1 MSTVVYVTGPQLAAA
16 LGLDY
21 DDDTTGF
28 TQVAGAVDD
37 LLHDLLTEESQHSHG
52 NHYPEKE
59 AALGIA
65 VDLYQARTAAG
76 GESVALD
83 FTPGPYRVSSAL
95 LKRYSAL
102 LAPYMKVNGMV
113 G

>member
-1 MSTVVYVTGPQLAAA
+1 MAVVYVSGEQLADA
-16 LGLDY
+16 LDLTY
-21 DDDTTGF
+21 ADTPGVF
-28 TQVAGAVDD
+28 DQVAGAVDD
-37 LLHDLLTEESQHSHG
+37 LLHQLLTDDTTHG
-52 NHYPEKE
+52 HDHYPEKE

-83 FTPGPYRVSSAL
+83 FTPGPYRVSSAI

-102 LAPYMKVNGMV
+102 LAPWMAKTGMV

>member
-1 MSTVVYVTGPQLAAA
+1 MAVEYVTGEQLADA
-16 LGLDY
+16 LGLTYLDASA
-21 DDDTTGF
+21 DFD
-28 TQVAGAVDD
+28 QVAGSVDD
-37 LLHDLLTEESQHSHG
+37 LLHSILTDEATHSHAD
-52 NHYPEKE
+52 HYPEKE

-83 FTPGPYRVSSAL
+83 FTPGPYRVSSAII
-95 LKRYSAL
+95 KRYSAL
-102 LAPYMKVNGMV
+102 LAPYMSTAGMV

>member
-1 MSTVVYVTGPQLAAA
+1 MAVVYVSGEQLADA
-16 LGLDY
+16 LDLTYLDTS
-21 DDDTTGF
+21 DVFD
-28 TQVAGAVDD
+28 QVAGAVDD
-37 LLHDLLTEESQHSHG
+37 LLHQLLTDEDTHAHAD
-52 NHYPEKE
+52 HYPEKE

-83 FTPGPYRVSSAL
+83 FTPGPYRVSSAII
-95 LKRYSAL
+95 KRYSAL
-102 LAPYMKVNGMV
+102 LAPWMAKTGMV

>member
-1 MSTVVYVTGPQLAAA
+1 MAVVYVSGEQLADA
-16 LGLDY
+16 LDLTY
-21 DDDTTGF
+21 ADTSDVF
-28 TQVAGAVDD
+28 DQVAGAVDD
-37 LLHDLLTEESQHSHG
+37 LLHQLLTDDTTHG
-52 NHYPEKE
+52 HDHYPEKE

-83 FTPGPYRVSSAL
+83 FTPGPYRVSSAI

-102 LAPYMKVNGMV
+102 LSPWMAKTGMV